1 MANLKISPIMK
12 VIYPVVI
19 HGKRE
24 DLTNNESVF
33 IFSCYSIMA
42 NVKISPIMKV
52 YLSSVVI
59 PSWQT

>member
-1 MANLKISPIMK
+1 MANVNISPIMK
-12 VIYPVVI
+12 VYLSSVVI
-19 HGKRE
+19 
-24 DLTNNESVF
+24 
-33 IFSCYSIMA
+33 IMA